1 MTQPITR
8 APFYEPVPE
17 YMKRLSMMG
26 ARFIEGNTG
35 EGSDGDNDGS
45 EGEETPQEGETPD
58 TPPAE
63 KSKLEDASKEELL
76 EEVRLLRREN
86 AKDRTSAK
94 EKAAQ
99 DAQQELIDKLAGAL
113 GFKQDG
119 DEAPSVDDLTAQLQ
133 QEQEARRSQSIE
145 FEAWRQAADIGVD
158 ANALLNLRSFHEAVA
173 QLDPNSDTFKADVK
187 AAIENEKKN
196 SSFIAKA
203 PSRSSNPLNQ
213 HKGSDGEGT
222 GSKSPEEL
230 AASITE
236 KSPY

>member
-1 MTQPITR
+1 MDKVQ
-8 APFYEPVPE
+8 FYEPIPS

-35 EGSDGDNDGS
+35 EGGDEGGS
-45 EGEETPQEGETPD
+45 EETPTEETPPTPD

-63 KSKLEDASKEELL
+63 KPKLEDASKEDLL
-76 EEVRLLRREN
+76 EEIRLLRREN
-86 AKDRTSAK
+86 AKDRTTAK

-99 DAQQELIDKLAGAL
+99 DAQQELVDKLAGAL
-113 GFKQDG
+113 GLKQDG

-133 QEQEARRSQSIE
+133 QEQEARRTQSIE
-145 FEAWRQAADIGVD
+145 FEAWRQASDIGVD
-158 ANALLNLRSFHEAVA
+158 ANALLNLRTFHEAVS
-173 QLDPNSDTFKADVK
+173 QLDPNSDTFEADVK
-187 AAIENEKKN
+187 AAIEAEKN
-196 SSFIAKA
+196 TSPFIKQV